1 MGCGR
6 LRKGDLVARGFVS
19 IVPCAIPVHLL
30 ECGMATL
37 APLVSFGLYMVLVG
51 LLAWWSARIR
61 RKETFVSEYFLGG
74 RSLGVWALALTFA
87 ATAASGG
94 TFVGFPALIYT
105 HGWVLALW
113 IAGYMVVPIVGMGLL
128 GKRLNQVS
136 RRAGALTLPEILTR
150 RLASPAAGGVATIL
164 IVFFMFC
171 YLLAQ
176 FKAGSKILA
185 TLLWDVPLFQSA
197 VAWIHS
203 VKAPIP
209 WIGGAEADY
218 LLCLTVF
225 AVVVVAYVVYG
236 GFRAVVWT
244 DVMQGVIM
252 VLGVA
257 IMLVLVLQ
265 QTGGL
270 RAANERLA
278 SMTPPNDGAAVL
290 SRFES
295 GPAEVVPK
303 GTWVNTVDA
312 GVLRLAEPAT
322 FEAGAAESAVVQVLQ
337 LTTPWEIERQRNS
350 ANENYTAALS
360 EVRPYAHGAGQRGTY
375 LTAPGPD
382 QSESVG
388 FLTLMSAFSFFVF
401 WAFATSGQPGNLVRL
416 MAFKETRTLRYAM
429 VTVCLYFSFIY
440 FTLVVVFCCGRTL
453 LSGMEIDFDRTMPEL
468 ASLLT
473 AGAGVPWLAGLLLAA
488 PFAAVMSS
496 VDSFL
501 LVASSS
507 LVRDVYQRFVHPD
520 APEEKVRRLSYLA
533 TAAIGAAAFLA
544 SVRPPEKLQQVIVF
558 ASGGVGAAF
567 LVPITAALFWKRANG
582 AGMIGGMLGGT
593 ITHLVLYAA
602 DLEPLHLHPFIW
614 DQVGALVGL
623 LVVTF
628 WTKAPDKALVET
640 YFGEPSRGE

>member
-1 MGCGR
+1 
-6 LRKGDLVARGFVS
+6 
-19 IVPCAIPVHLL
+19 
-30 ECGMATL
+30 MAGSL
-37 APLVSFGLYMVLVG
+37 APLISFAVYMLGVV
-51 LLAWWSARIR
+51 LLAWLSARVR
-61 RKETFVSEYFLGG
+61 RGENFVSEYFLGG

-94 TFVGFPALIYT
+94 SFVGFPALIYA

-136 RRAGALTLPEILTR
+136 RRAGALTLPEILSN
-150 RLASPAAGGVATIL
+150 RLASPAAGAVATLL

-176 FKAGSKILA
+176 FKAGSKILS
-185 TLLWDVPLFQSA
+185 TLLWDVPAFQTA
-197 VAWIHS
+197 VAWVHAIKS
-203 VKAPIP
+203 PIP
-209 WIGGAEADY
+209 WVNAAEADY

-244 DVMQGVIM
+244 DVMQGIIM

-270 RAANERLA
+270 TSANERLRT
-278 SMTPPNDGAAVL
+278 MTPPNWVMVEVERVDGATDTAAL
-290 SRFES
+290 SL
-295 GPAEVVPK
+295 AK
-303 GTWVNTVDA
+303 GDWLRSPEGRLV
-312 GVLRLAEPAT
+312 RLAEPVVLASA
-322 FEAGAAESAVVQVLQ
+322 AGQTAPVKALE
-337 LTTPWEIERQRNS
+337 LTTPWEIEREMPK
-350 ANENYTAALS
+350 AKAMATAVVV
-360 EVRPYAHGAGQRGTY
+360 EETPYAHGAGEAGSY
-375 LTAPGPD
+375 LAAPGPD
-382 QSESVG
+382 DSEPLG
-388 FLTLMSAFSFFVF
+388 YLTWMSALSFFFF
-401 WAFATSGQPGNLVRL
+401 WAFATCGQPGNMVRL
-416 MAFKETRTLRYAM
+416 MAFKETRTLRYAI
-429 VTVCLYFSFIY
+429 VTVALYFSFIY

-507 LVRDVYQRFVHPD
+507 LVRDVYQQYVN
-520 APEEKVRRLSYLA
+520 PEASRRRVERMSYLA
-533 TAAIGAAAFLA
+533 TGAIGALAFLA
-544 SVRPPEKLQQVIVF
+544 SIRPPEKLQTVIVF

-567 LVPITAALFWKRANG
+567 LVPMVAALYWRRVNG
-582 AGMIGGMLGGT
+582 AGMIAGMLGGT
-593 ITHLVLYAA
+593 LTHLLLY
-602 DLEPLHLHPFIW
+602 LNQWEPLGLSPFVW
-614 DQVGALVGL
+614 DQLGAVLGL
-623 LVVTF
+623 CLGTF
-628 WTKAPDKALVET
+628 AAKPPDKALVEA
-640 YFGEPSRGE
+640 YFGESPSRGRPD